1 MRTYE
6 GTKEGITNGPFCF
19 FFVFFVSLWF
29 SLALP
34 DICPAENRTNNQDA
48 TNTTNSDTLPEAETP
63 ALPEDYYFDTASVSI
78 ETETPKDWK
87 SFDFHGFFGIT
98 SPVEGRDDDSQQPS
112 SKFLDQNELTLWI
125 GKQLSKKVSFHSE
138 IEIKK
143 GFTQYELEIFK
154 FNYEIMDKYL
164 IVSIGKFKYP
174 LGIERFAE
182 AATFNK
188 LVDRPL
194 PSIRIIPGTYSDIG
208 GMFHGSV
215 PLPFDTKLKYEIAV
229 ANGLEGPDPEDV
241 QHLWDNNSN
250 KAIGG
255 RLGYEFLPK
264 LEIGCSYARGKYDE
278 DNQRDIDFLVADIQ
292 YTRGNLEVRGE
303 YITSRVEQAKTD
315 GGNYHRNGYYLQTS
329 YKYPFHLDYLRSL
342 EGVVRFDS
350 VDPNRDITDG
360 EEADRLALGINYYL
374 NEHLEFKFEYL
385 IENEPGEEIH
395 SKSFVQGILRW

>member
-1 MRTYE
+1 MRNYE
-6 GTKEGITNGPFCF
+6 GTKEGIKNGTFCF

-34 DICPAENRTNNQDA
+34 DICPAENRANNQDI
-48 TNTTNSDTLPEAETP
+48 TNTTNSDNIPEAETP
-63 ALPEDYYFDTASVSI
+63 ALPEDYSFDTASVSI

-154 FNYEIMDKYL
+154 FDYEIVDKYL
-164 IVSIGKFKYP
+164 VVSIGKFKYP

-182 AATFNK
+182 AATSNK

-241 QHLWDNNSN
+241 QHLWDNNRN

-264 LEIGCSYARGKYDE
+264 LEVGCSYARGKYDE

-303 YITSRVEQAKTD
+303 YITSRVEQEKTD

-329 YKYPFHLDYLRSL
+329 YKYPFHLDYLRYL

-360 EEADRLALGINYYL
+360 EEADRFALGINYYL